1 MSDAAS
7 LSLDLDN
14 AWSYLK
20 TRGDASWQSY
30 PSYLD
35 VVVPRALD
43 VLAAAGLRITFFVVG
58 TDAEREPEQIAALAA
73 AGHEVENHSHRHE
86 PWLDRYAHDELAA
99 ELDQAEAAIT
109 AATGVAP
116 TAFRGPGYT
125 LSAELLRSLRERGY
139 RYDASTLPTWIGPLA
154 RAYYFRTAKLDAGQR
169 AERSKLFGTV
179 ADARWPVTPY
189 RFEDADGLIELP
201 VTTLPGLR
209 VPIHLSYVLYL
220 QGFSPPLARRYFRT
234 ALATCH
240 RVGVEPSILLH
251 PLDLIGADDLG
262 GTALEFFPG
271 MGLDGLTKR
280 QLLLD
285 CLAEMTDRFEV
296 LTLGEHVTR
305 LAARP
310 LPVRPVPDR

>member
-1 MSDAAS
+1 MSDTAS

-20 TRGDASWQSY
+20 TRGDASWEQY

-43 VLAAAGLRITFFVVG
+43 VLDEAGLHLTFFVVG
-58 TDAEREPEQIAALAA
+58 IDAEREPEHIAALKA

-86 PWLDRYAHDELAA
+86 PWLDRYSPDELET
-99 ELDQAEAAIT
+99 ELDRAEAAIT
-109 AATGVAP
+109 AATGTMP
-116 TAFRGPGYT
+116 TGFRGPGYS
-125 LSAELLRSLRERGY
+125 LSSGLLASLRRRGY

-154 RAYYFRTAKLDAGQR
+154 RAYYFRTAKLDAAQR
-169 AERSKLFGTV
+169 RERSKLFGTV
-179 ADARWPVTPY
+179 SDVRWPVTPY
-189 RFEDADGLIELP
+189 RFEDADGLVELP
-201 VTTLPGLR
+201 VTTMPGLR
-209 VPIHLSYVLYL
+209 VPIHVSYVLYL
-220 QGFSPPLARRYFRT
+220 EGFSPSLARRYFDT

-251 PLDLIGADDLG
+251 PLDLIGADDLA

-271 MGLDGLTKR
+271 MGLDGRTKR
-280 QLLLD
+280 RLVLD
-285 CLAEMTDRFEV
+285 CLRAMTDRFAMCTV
-296 LTLGEHVTR
+296 GQHVSQ

-310 LPVRPVPDR
+310 LPIRPIPQR

>member
-1 MSDAAS
+1 M
-7 LSLDLDN
+7 
-14 AWSYLK
+14 
-20 TRGDASWQSY
+20 
-30 PSYLD
+30 
-35 VVVPRALD
+35 VVPRALD

-154 RAYYFRTAKLDAGQR
+154 RAYYFRSAQLDAGR
-169 AERSKLFGTV
+169 GPSGASRSARGRRPM
-179 ADARWPVTPY
+179 AGDAISARRP
-189 RFEDADGLIELP
+189 DGLIELP

-209 VPIHLSYVLYL
+209 VPIHVSYVLYL